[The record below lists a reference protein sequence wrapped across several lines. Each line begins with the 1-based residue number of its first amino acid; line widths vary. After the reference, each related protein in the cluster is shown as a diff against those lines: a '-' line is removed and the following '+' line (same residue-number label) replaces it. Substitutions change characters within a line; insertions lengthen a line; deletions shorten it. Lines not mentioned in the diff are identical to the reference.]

1 MVLSCFSDMADE
13 ERKIVN
19 SFGNSSYGKKLS
31 KVVKLIDRWVVDV
44 LKREE
49 MAKFLFAMI

>member
-1 MVLSCFSDMADE
+1 MADE

-31 KVVKLIDRWVVDV
+31 KVVKLIDRWVLDV

-49 MAKFLFAMI
+49 MAKFLFGMI